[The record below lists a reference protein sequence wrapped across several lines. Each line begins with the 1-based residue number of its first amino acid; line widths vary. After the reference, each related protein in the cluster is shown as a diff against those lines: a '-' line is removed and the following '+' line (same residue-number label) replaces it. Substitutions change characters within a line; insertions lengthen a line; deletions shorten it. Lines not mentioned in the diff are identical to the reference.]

1 MITLNKLT
9 EQFDDEIFQE
19 NSDVDEKFDFILP
32 EKYLRKNLGVD
43 YSIGVTPTGEQYDD
57 IIVDGRSNDEEQLI
71 DNYLN
76 MNLIFDVGTKY
87 KRRRTVVKRLR
98 ILDGRVIGYLNTNP
112 FFGTSWYEID
122 FTNGTWN
129 IYTVNLIAGNMYVQV
144 YDEGRQ
150 FQLLADIQDHQK

>member
-1 MITLNKLT
+1 
-9 EQFDDEIFQE
+9 
-19 NSDVDEKFDFILP
+19 
-32 EKYLRKNLGVD
+32 
-43 YSIGVTPTGEQYDD
+43 
-57 IIVDGRSNDEEQLI
+57 
-71 DNYLN
+71 

-87 KRRRTVVKRLR
+87 KRRRTVVKSLR